1 METDQETVDRFTGLL
16 QCSEEVARFCLDASG
31 GNFDA
36 AISMYY
42 DQVTSRPQ
50 QGAAHGPAPGGTMGP
65 PVPLLLRLVGAA
77 LQLPFA
83 ALSTVLHA
91 AFVIARTGSRGAA
104 AVLPPRLVHAV
115 STRASAL
122 STRLSGPGEATP
134 AAAAAR
140 LARELQTAFGSA
152 IDWQACG
159 WQEAA
164 GLAAAE
170 GRFLFVYLH
179 APRHQDTPRFLSD
192 TLGDPS
198 VTTYISQHF
207 SAWAGSVQARE
218 GHALAHSLGAARFP
232 CTALL
237 AGSGARTQLLACTE
251 GFCCADEL
259 MTTLQAARDR
269 SEHML
274 WRERALRQERDLSRR
289 LREEQDAEFNSSLE
303 ADRKRQADAEA
314 AAARQAAEEQR
325 KGEEALAARRAESE
339 AAAARAAAEEELRSR
354 REAKRAALPTEPESS
369 APHVATLR
377 IRLPDGGMHQRR
389 FRESDDLQV
398 VYDFVDSL
406 DSEAVPLRY
415 TLATTFPRR
424 EFGSS
429 DRSQTL
435 HELGLTP
442 QAALLLQPLL

>member
-1 METDQETVDRFTGLL
+1 
-16 QCSEEVARFCLDASG
+16 
-31 GNFDA
+31 
-36 AISMYY
+36 
-42 DQVTSRPQ
+42 
-50 QGAAHGPAPGGTMGP
+50 MG
-65 PVPLLLRLVGAA
+65 
-77 LQLPFA
+77 
-83 ALSTVLHA
+83 
-91 AFVIARTGSRGAA
+91 
-104 AVLPPRLVHAV
+104 VHF
-115 STRASAL
+115 SS
-122 STRLSGPGEATP
+122 
-134 AAAAAR
+134 
-140 LARELQTAFGSA
+140 F
-152 IDWQACG
+152 
-159 WQEAA
+159 
-164 GLAAAE
+164 
-170 GRFLFVYLH
+170 
-179 APRHQDTPRFLSD
+179 QDTPRFLSD

-207 SAWAGSVQARE
+207 LAWAGSVQARE

-251 GFCCADEL
+251 GFCSADEL

-354 REAKRAALPTEPESS
+354 REAKCAALPTEPESS

-429 DRSQTL
+429 DLSQTL